1 MALGPGRDLYR
12 AMSAVARD
20 LGFSIGG
27 LIQLSSLGAR
37 LIIQK
42 KVHRL
47 RFRKSSAPVQR
58 FGVHPVYTFY
68 TQSEASV
75 VPCST
80 NPTWRQNASQEI

>member
-27 LIQLSSLGAR
+27 LIQLSRLGAR
-37 LIIQK
+37 LVIQK

-58 FGVHPVYTFY
+58 FGVPPVYAFY
-68 TQSEASV
+68 T
-75 VPCST
+75 
-80 NPTWRQNASQEI
+80 